1 MKQLESKDKETP
13 KSLIHD
19 YLIDYVAMCPN
30 CNQVLTK
37 TFLREWIRYCPF
49 CGQALNYWDEEFE
62 EGEINYDQTGK
73 FDE

>member
-1 MKQLESKDKETP
+1 MIDKETP

-30 CNQVLTK
+30 CNQVLNK
-37 TFLREWIRYCPF
+37 AFLREWIRYCPF

-62 EGEINYDQTGK
+62 EGEINYDQTRK
-73 FDE
+73 FDK